1 MVTCFAFCKNFMDFH
16 SINVEAL
23 KGEPLISTPSIPKY
37 LDFLINF
44 DYLSYYKFKV
54 IKNQI

>member
-1 MVTCFAFCKNFMDFH
+1 MVTCFAFCKNFIDFH

-44 DYLSYYKFKV
+44 DYLSY
-54 IKNQI
+54 